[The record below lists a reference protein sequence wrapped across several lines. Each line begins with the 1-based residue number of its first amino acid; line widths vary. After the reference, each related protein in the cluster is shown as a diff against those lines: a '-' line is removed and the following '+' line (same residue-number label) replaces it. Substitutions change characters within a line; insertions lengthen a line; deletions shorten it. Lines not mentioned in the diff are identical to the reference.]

1 MTPPTDRSRAT
12 LTSAVSRG
20 SSLAAEIRGNSRFPE
35 AEALEFVE
43 SIEREGKRVICKHA
57 SAIAAFGMP
66 TRIVDRAARANRC
79 IFPPAL
85 TLASIR

>member
-1 MTPPTDRSRAT
+1 
-12 LTSAVSRG
+12 
-20 SSLAAEIRGNSRFPE
+20 
-35 AEALEFVE
+35 LEFVE
-43 SIEREGKRVICKHA
+43 SIEREGKRVIYKHA